1 MKSLVYKLYTGGA
14 IVNGH
19 GSVYGGWIFDIL
31 DRAGLV
37 WVNENITSKM
47 GDSTAAATST
57 ATVKF
62 HSAVMPYGFVEAYAE
77 CSDIS
82 VGNITVDVE
91 LYYREQDSTVS
102 ELATSGSLSFSLV
115 DRNTRK
121 LVRVS
126 REIIDAIKG

>member
-1 MKSLVYKLYTGGA
+1 MKTLVYKLYTGGA
-14 IVNGH
+14 MVNGH

-47 GDSTAAATST
+47 GDSTAAATSS
-57 ATVKF
+57 ATIKF
-62 HSAVMPYGFVEAYAE
+62 NSAVMPYGFVEAYAE
-77 CSDIS
+77 CSAIS

-91 LYYREQDSTVS
+91 LYYREQNSTVS

-126 REIIDAIKG
+126 REMINAIKG

>member
-1 MKSLVYKLYTGGA
+1 MKTLVYKLYTGGVT
-14 IVNGH
+14 VNGH
-19 GSVYGGWIFDIL
+19 GSVYGGWLFDVL
-31 DRAGLV
+31 DKSSLV
-37 WVNENITSKM
+37 WINENITSKM

>member
-1 MKSLVYKLYTGGA
+1 MKTLVYKLYTGGA
-14 IVNGH
+14 TVNGH
-19 GSVYGGWIFDIL
+19 GSVYGGWLFDIL

-57 ATVKF
+57 ETVKF

>member
-1 MKSLVYKLYTGGA
+1 M
-14 IVNGH
+14 VNGH

-62 HSAVMPYGFVEAYAE
+62 HNAVMPYGFVEAYAE

-82 VGNITVDVE
+82 AGNITVDVE
-91 LYYREQDSTVS
+91 LHYREQDSTVS